1 MLRSMATDIG
11 DLVLVYVNNSP
22 AFFARIEGIEPD
34 VKPEWWQVRLLI
46 LQTPLKTVSWII
58 REPYIQGEVFT
69 MGGTPIRLEKV
80 IAPVENEPGQEDLLD
95 RELPPASRE
104 EQAEADKGRARV
116 ISLTDRLKKQ
126 PPDQP

>member
-1 MLRSMATDIG
+1 MATDVN

-22 AFFARIEGIEPD
+22 AFFARIEAIEPD
-34 VKPEWWQVRLLI
+34 VKPEWWQVKLLI

-58 REPYIQGEVFT
+58 RDAYIQGEVFT

-80 IAPVENEPGQEDLLD
+80 IAPEVMEPGPDDLLD
-95 RELPPASRE
+95 EEPPPTPLE
-104 EQAEADKGRARV
+104 KDADDAQGRARV

-126 PPDQP
+126 PPDQS